1 MVGDGYCNDETNN
14 IHCDFDGG
22 DCCYSCVSTLFCTDC
37 KCLTG
42 NPEKEINHLLIGDGF
57 CHDEIN
63 TADCHYD
70 GGDCYGFCVLT
81 EWLLKDGLTNVR
93 RSFLT
98 LQHFLGKNQNKQS
111 KQRSFEHMNIIHGK

>member
-63 TADCHYD
+63 TPWELSESEMTAIYS
-70 GGDCYGFCVLT
+70 
-81 EWLLKDGLTNVR
+81 TN
-93 RSFLT
+93 
-98 LQHFLGKNQNKQS
+98 QP
-111 KQRSFEHMNIIHGK
+111 

>member
-42 NPEKEINHLLIGDGF
+42 NSEKEINYLLIGDGF

-63 TADCHYD
+63 TADCNYD
-70 GGDCYGFCVLT
+70 DGDCCGPCVLT
-81 EWLLKDGLTNVR
+81 EWLLKDGPPIV
-93 RSFLT
+93 T
-98 LQHFLGKNQNKQS
+98 LVQLVQW
-111 KQRSFEHMNIIHGK
+111 FENRTAQTLSLSDL